1 MSATGE
7 VEAVNRQV
15 LDYFGK
21 VTEEMKQW
29 STSDAVHP
37 DDLPGVI
44 SAWQYS
50 VETASIYNVEHRLRR
65 ADGVYHWFR
74 ARGLPL
80 RDAEGHALRWY
91 VLLTDIDEQK
101 QAEEALLARER
112 ELNIIVNTVP
122 ALAWWRVSTVPRNFL
137 TSITSRTWDFHW
149 NN

>member
-7 VEAVNRQV
+7 VEAVNRQAS
-15 LDYFGK
+15 DYFGK
-21 VTEEMKQW
+21 VLEEMKRW

-44 SAWQYS
+44 SAWQHS

-80 RDAEGHALRWY
+80 RDAEGRALRWY

-101 QAEEALLARER
+101 RG
-112 ELNIIVNTVP
+112 
-122 ALAWWRVSTVPRNFL
+122 
-137 TSITSRTWDFHW
+137 
-149 NN
+149 